1 MKESMKKYVKAI
13 LNLLIAA
20 VILILI
26 VWLVPKVLVFFMP
39 FVIGWIIAWIATPA
53 AKFVEEKL
61 KIKRK
66 MGSAVVIILV
76 IGAVVLVAYLVG
88 AKLLHELVGFLQDLP
103 TMWTALENDINEIAA
118 KFSTLYVKLPIEVQE
133 TLNGL
138 GAQASEFGADLVS
151 KISSPT
157 LEAVSNFAKKLPTV
171 VIGII
176 MCLLSAYFFVA
187 EREALS
193 ETVRNLLPDTLE
205 YKLGLMKNSVIGA
218 VGGYF
223 KAQFKIEVWIYL
235 LLVIGFFILDVKYAL
250 LIGVG
255 VALLDFLPFFGTG
268 TVMLPWAIIKFLS
281 ADYKMTI
288 GILLIWGISQ
298 LVRQII
304 QPKIVGDSIGV
315 PPIPTLFLLYIG
327 YRFGGV
333 VGMIVAVP
341 IGIIVWTMYK
351 EGMFDTTKN
360 SIKILS
366 AGLNHFRKLTPQ
378 DMYIIDTYKQDCEE
392 ALSVQ
397 KKIDEKKNK
406 PEANHNLEETR
417 KNK

>member
-13 LNLLIAA
+13 LNLVIAA
-20 VILILI
+20 VTLVLI
-26 VWLVPKVLVFFMP
+26 VWLLPKVLIFFMP

-66 MGSAVVIILV
+66 MGSAVVIIVV
-76 IGAVVLVAYLVG
+76 IGGVVLVAYLIG
-88 AKLLHELVGFLQDLP
+88 AKLFHELAGFLQDLP
-103 TMWTALENDINEIAA
+103 TMWQALENDINEIAA
-118 KFSTLYVKLPIEVQE
+118 KFSSLYVKLPIEVQE
-133 TLNGL
+133 TINGI
-138 GAQASEFGADLVS
+138 GAQASEFGADLVG

-157 LEAVSNFAKKLPTV
+157 FEAVSNFAKKLPTV

-187 EREALS
+187 EREALAD
-193 ETVRNLLPDTLE
+193 TLRNLLPETLR
-205 YKLGLMKNSVIGA
+205 YRLGLMKSSVIGA

-235 LLVIGFFILDVKYAL
+235 LLVIGFFILDVRYAL

-268 TVMLPWAIIKFLS
+268 TVMLPWGNIKFLGD
-281 ADYKMTI
+281 DYKMTI

-333 VGMIVAVP
+333 IGMIVAVP

-351 EGMFDTTKN
+351 EGMFDTTRN
-360 SIKILS
+360 SVKILS

-392 ALSVQ
+392 TLSVQ
-397 KKIDEKKNK
+397 KQMNEKKNK
-406 PEANHNLEETR
+406 PEVKHNSEETR

>member
-13 LNLLIAA
+13 LNLIVAA
-20 VILILI
+20 VILVLVI
-26 VWLVPKVLVFFMP
+26 WLLPKVLLFFMP

-76 IGAVVLVAYLVG
+76 IGGVVLVAYLVG
-88 AKLLHELVGFLQDLP
+88 AKLFHELVGFLQDLP
-103 TMWTALENDINEIAA
+103 TMWQALENDINEIAA
-118 KFSTLYVKLPIEVQE
+118 KFSSLYVKLPIEVQE
-133 TLNGL
+133 TINGI
-138 GAQASEFGADLVS
+138 GAQASEFGADLVG

-157 LEAVSNFAKKLPTV
+157 FEAVSNFAKKLPTV

-187 EREALS
+187 ERDSFA
-193 ETVRNLLPDTLE
+193 ETVKKLIPDTLQ
-205 YKLGLMKNSVIGA
+205 YRLSLMKRSVIGA

-268 TVMLPWAIIKFLS
+268 TVMVPWAIIKFLS

-327 YRFGGV
+327 YMFGGV
-333 VGMIVAVP
+333 IGMIVAVP

-351 EGMFDTTKN
+351 EGMFETTSN
-360 SIKILS
+360 SVKILT

-392 ALSVQ
+392 SLSAQ
-397 KKIDEKKNK
+397 KQMDEKKK
-406 PEANHNLEETR
+406 TAENHNSQEFR

>member
-26 VWLVPKVLVFFMP
+26 VWLVPKVLIFFMP

-53 AKFVEEKL
+53 AKFFEDKL

-66 MGSAVVIILV
+66 MGSAVVIIVV
-76 IGAVVLVAYLVG
+76 IGGVVLAAYLAG
-88 AKLLHELVGFLQDLP
+88 AKLFHELVGFLQDLP
-103 TMWTALENDINEIAA
+103 AMWEELEHDINEIAT

-138 GAQASEFGADLVS
+138 SSQASEFGADLVS

-157 LEAVSNFAKKLPTV
+157 LEAVSNFAKKLPSV

-187 EREALS
+187 ERDSFA
-193 ETVRNLLPDTLE
+193 ETVKNLIPETLQ
-205 YKLGLMKNSVIGA
+205 YRLGLMKRSVIGA

-235 LLVIGFFILDVKYAL
+235 LLVIGFFILDVNYAL
-250 LIGVG
+250 LIGAG

-268 TVMLPWAIIKFLS
+268 TVMVPWAIIKLLS

-327 YRFGGV
+327 YKFGGV

-360 SIKILS
+360 SVKILS
-366 AGLNHFRKLTPQ
+366 AGLNHFRKLTSQ

-392 ALSVQ
+392 ALSAQ
-397 KKIDEKKNK
+397 KQMDDKKSR
-406 PEANHNLEETR
+406 EAVNHNSQEIR